1 MSGSADEF
9 CVVEPLTLADDDLV
23 QHSGI
28 SRGIEGIAFGE
39 KEQSGAFV
47 CCLQPRSS
55 VAATRGVY
63 WQHKYQRNFCGEFRA
78 RIASRLVNVPL
89 SLQ

>member
-9 CVVEPLTLADDDLV
+9 CVVEPLALVDDDLV

-39 KEQSGAFV
+39 KEQAGTFVAMLDNVRADLVCTKAPKRRCLHESAKGADG
-47 CCLQPRSS
+47 P
-55 VAATRGVY
+55 A
-63 WQHKYQRNFCGEFRA
+63 
-78 RIASRLVNVPL
+78 
-89 SLQ
+89 